1 MFYPEELIEEV
12 RSRSDI
18 VSVISG
24 SVKLTRKGSGY
35 FGCCPFHNEKTPSF
49 HVSPDRQTYHCFG
62 CGVGGN
68 VITFVMEYENYSF
81 AEAVKQLADRA
92 GIALPEKELTGAEK
106 EQASLRSALLAVN
119 GEAAKYY
126 YYQLRSERGRRAL
139 AYLTDRG
146 LDAET
151 IRKFGLGYSL
161 PMADDLYQYLKKK
174 GFRDELLE
182 RAGLARIREKGVTDY
197 FWNRVMFPIM
207 DVNSRVIGFGGRVMG
222 TGEPKYLNSPET
234 KLFDKSRNLYGL
246 HLARRTRR
254 QYMLLCEGYMDV
266 IALHRA
272 GFDCA
277 VASLGTALTPG
288 HASLLKRYT
297 SNVIIAYDSDG
308 AGVKAAMRAIPIL
321 REAGLSVRVLD
332 MRPYKDP
339 DEFIVHLG
347 AEAYQKRIDEA
358 VNFFLYQADVLSR
371 EYDFTNPEKK
381 TDYQRALAVR
391 LAGFEDALEREN
403 YLQAVCQRQQIPETA
418 MRAMMNRIGGAQLKT
433 RQDREEDREV
443 REEAPGAAPEPRRA
457 GAKREKDAGMRDAQ
471 RRLLCL
477 VVREDVTLAQIEKS
491 IREDDFTDDIYRELF
506 RIICEAKRAGRS
518 VKEASLV
525 TIFAEDEEKRD
536 AVAKVFDGDREEETT
551 PAGERLLDES
561 LRRLRLHSLNTR
573 IKKETSAEQLQKL
586 IIQKNAAERAQ
597 LQAPRPGK

>member
-92 GIALPEKELTGAEK
+92 GIALPEKEMTGAEK
-106 EQASLRSALLAVN
+106 EQASLRAALLAVN

-126 YYQLRSERGRRAL
+126 YYQLRSGRGRRAMD
-139 AYLTDRG
+139 YLTNRG

-151 IRKFGLGYSL
+151 VRKFGLGYSL

-174 GFRDELLE
+174 GFHDELLE
-182 RAGLARIREKGVTDY
+182 RAGLVRIREKGVTDY

-222 TGEPKYLNSPET
+222 SGEPKYLNSPET
-234 KLFDKSRNLYGL
+234 KLFDKSRSLYGL

-254 QYMLLCEGYMDV
+254 PYMILCEGYMDV

-277 VASLGTALTPG
+277 VASLGTAFTPG

-297 SNVIIAYDSDG
+297 ANVIIAYDSDG

-347 AEAYQKRIDEA
+347 AEAYQRRIDEA

-371 EYDFTNPEKK
+371 EYDLTNPEKK
-381 TDYQRALAVR
+381 TDYQRALAVQ

-403 YLQAVCQRQQIPETA
+403 YLQAVCQRRQIPETA
-418 MRAMMNRIGGAQLKT
+418 MRAMLNRIGGAQRKS
-433 RQDREEDREV
+433 RQDRLSDHEADRE
-443 REEAPGAAPEPRRA
+443 EQEGIAEPPVARRSA
-457 GAKREKDAGMRDAQ
+457 GARREKDAGLLEAQ
-471 RRLLCL
+471 RRLL
-477 VVREDVTLAQIEKS
+477 S
-491 IREDDFTDDIYRELF
+491 H
-506 RIICEAKRAGRS
+506 
-518 VKEASLV
+518 
-525 TIFAEDEEKRD
+525 
-536 AVAKVFDGDREEETT
+536 
-551 PAGERLLDES
+551 P
-561 LRRLRLHSLNTR
+561 
-573 IKKETSAEQLQKL
+573 
-586 IIQKNAAERAQ
+586 
-597 LQAPRPGK
+597 